1 MDAQE
6 PVIPLQEDDE
16 NERQAALDYPPKYR
30 PLQQKNNSLLRSI
43 QSLALYLMIGYLIFP
58 SFTIL
63 VMVTAIVLIHELGH
77 FLAMKYFKYSDLGMF
92 FIPLLGAY
100 VSGTKREV
108 SQTQSA
114 IILLAGPL
122 PGVFIGCALYFID
135 AAYGGLIFWGIS
147 VYTISLLFIF
157 LNLFNLLP
165 IYPLDGGQLLNRV
178 FLDEEGY
185 ISRVFIYLSIAAMIW
200 FSISLWQKTG
210 SWFYFVLLLF
220 PIYLLLRM
228 RSDSQLTSLE
238 KKLEEDG
245 YDLNMLYEDMTD
257 QQYWELRKKV
267 IANHKAF
274 SDIAP
279 GPPYEYDTREDKL
292 MNAIQSLLHRTFW
305 EDMTIPG
312 KIVLLVIWVAA
323 LASPCLL
330 QLDLSFFTRFR

>member
-1 MDAQE
+1 MDPQE
-6 PVIPLQEDDE
+6 PAIPLQAGDE
-16 NERQAALDYPPKYR
+16 NDSQAVSDYPPKYI
-30 PLQQKNNSLLRSI
+30 PIQQKGNSALRSV

-63 VMVTAIVLIHELGH
+63 LMVTLIVLIHELGH

-114 IILLAGPL
+114 IILLAGPI
-122 PGVFIGCALYFID
+122 PGVIIGTALYFID
-135 AAYGGLIFWGIS
+135 AAYGGLIWWGVS

-185 ISRVFIYLSIAAMIW
+185 ISRIFIYLSIAAMTW

-220 PIYLLLRM
+220 PVYLLLRM
-228 RSDSQLTSLE
+228 RSDSQLTNLE
-238 KKLEEDG
+238 KKLEADG
-245 YDLNMLYEDMTD
+245 YDLNKLYEDLTD
-257 QQYWELRKKV
+257 EEYWELRKKV
-267 IANHKAF
+267 IAHHTAF
-274 SDIAP
+274 AGITP
-279 GPPYEYDTREDKL
+279 GPPYEYDVKEDKV

-305 EDMTIPG
+305 EDMSIPG
-312 KIVLLVIWVAA
+312 KVLLLLIWIAA
-323 LASPCLL
+323 LASPWLL
-330 QLDLSFFTRFR
+330 QLDLSFFRRFG